1 MEQKNGAV
9 VRRLV
14 GYDRLSG
21 LSATATLERLYQSA
35 RLYANFFK
43 ASFKLAG
50 KQRDGALVRR
60 RYHPS
65 LTPCQRLLA
74 SPLVEEG
81 IKTQLRQQFAA
92 LDPVALLKTIRD
104 TQQELAAMSDGS
116 SQPPARASD
125 DLRAFLDGLGS
136 AWQSVD
142 RPPQG
147 RRKAVTK
154 HWWRT
159 RIDPFAHTWPMVEE
173 WLRAE
178 PEVTAKT
185 LMHRLCGQFPDVYP
199 TGAQLRTLQR
209 RVQLW
214 RNEQVK
220 RLIFAATGTET
231 AGSETALVKHNV
243 EKTTIPAEVKVE

>member
-1 MEQKNGAV
+1 
-9 VRRLV
+9 
-14 GYDRLSG
+14 
-21 LSATATLERLYQSA
+21 
-35 RLYANFFK
+35 
-43 ASFKLAG
+43 
-50 KQRDGALVRR
+50 
-60 RYHPS
+60 
-65 LTPCQRLLA
+65 
-74 SPLVEEG
+74 
-81 IKTQLRQQFAA
+81 
-92 LDPVALLKTIRD
+92 
-104 TQQELAAMSDGS
+104 MSDG

-147 RRKAVTK
+147 RRKAAIK

-159 RIDPFAHTWPMVEE
+159 RIDPFVHTWPMVEE

-178 PEVTAKT
+178 PDVTAKA
-185 LMHRLCGQFPDVYP
+185 LMQRLCRQFPDVYP

-220 RLIFAATGTET
+220 RLIFQASDTHLTNSDTPAI
-231 AGSETALVKHNV
+231 SENGEAMTNI
-243 EKTTIPAEVKVE
+243 EG